1 MPNVEEEKKGSL
13 NARGEGGICRLGKL
27 PCKRAGEGHWL
38 VPASLT
44 PLEDLE
50 GVDYCYNRIEYFLL
64 CSHLVHKKTDT

>member
-27 PCKRAGEGHWL
+27 PCKRTGEGHWL
-38 VPASLT
+38 VAASLT

-50 GVDYCYNRIEYFLL
+50 GVDYCCEHIIE
-64 CSHLVHKKTDT
+64 